1 METIGVVV
9 NSKAKNAASLEGF
22 LKVFEEQDIPLQ
34 VYRIQPDALEE
45 SIKKAQSHHTILLV
59 AGGDGTIRSAAQ
71 HFIHSSNILG
81 ILPLGTMNHFVK
93 ELRLPTRAEDLVSA
107 IQKKTY
113 ITVDTAEVNGSIF
126 INYSTLGFYP
136 SFAKRRDYYTKRY
149 NKW

>member
-1 METIGVVV
+1 
-9 NSKAKNAASLEGF
+9 
-22 LKVFEEQDIPLQ
+22 
-34 VYRIQPDALEE
+34 
-45 SIKKAQSHHTILLV
+45 
-59 AGGDGTIRSAAQ
+59 
-71 HFIHSSNILG
+71 
-81 ILPLGTMNHFVK
+81 MNHFVK